1 MSMKYQY
8 VKGRIDDAIDELC
21 IGPGDA
27 RKRLLSANDAT
38 SSLLDIHFPE
48 ELLAD
53 WHSIQERMKKS
64 GPRTDFGGQMV
75 EGAVAHTMSRIQNR
89 TASKIAEDILKLHKK
104 LQSDY

>member
-1 MSMKYQY
+1 MSIKYQY

-21 IGPGDA
+21 IGAGDA
-27 RKRLLSANDAT
+27 RKRLLSVNDAT
-38 SSLLDIHFPE
+38 SSLLDIHFPD

-53 WHSIQERMKKS
+53 WHSIQKRMTKS
-64 GPRTDFGGQMV
+64 GPRTNFEGKMV
-75 EGAVAHTMSRIQNR
+75 EGAVAHTMTMIQNR